1 MRSISLPSAPKY
13 GEIKIPFT
21 IPIVYAFCSD
31 EDIAISLSPVKKPFC
46 MVTKSFA
53 METVGKQNIVKV
65 QIRSFIELLWHASFS
80 CNWYSGYLGQLLLL
94 NNLSLGYEV
103 ALLDYQFGIAALLE
117 HHLLIAASEDYFVAL
132 GLFVK

>member
-1 MRSISLPSAPKY
+1 LQTEHCQSANQK
-13 GEIKIPFT
+13 F
-21 IPIVYAFCSD
+21 S
-31 EDIAISLSPVKKPFC
+31 
-46 MVTKSFA
+46 
-53 METVGKQNIVKV
+53 KV
-65 QIRSFIELLWHASFS
+65 HKFNPPNIELLWHASFS